1 MGRIPVYACNAKR
14 PTIPGETTPAYIQST
29 WKLSIEWQKATFG
42 RRVGKP
48 RPTPSLLPNPLA
60 WFTVV
65 ILLVTMCMGNVFWQ
79 VEAISTSP

>member
-1 MGRIPVYACNAKR
+1 M
-14 PTIPGETTPAYIQST
+14 
-29 WKLSIEWQKATFG
+29 EWQKATFG

-48 RPTPSLLPNPLA
+48 RLTPSLLPNPLA